1 MVTDKQR
8 RIDIIHDVHEGLG
21 NNVKAVAMS
30 SHLGTT
36 SPYQKV
42 LSRFY
47 WYTILLVHDFIVND
61 VVDYV
66 KGCDNCQ
73 KHLSM
78 PKKFK
83 EESKNAAVPSEF
95 MKQIGVD
102 I

>member
-47 WYTILLVHDFIVND
+47 WYTIVND

-83 EESKNAAVPSEF
+83 EESKNAAVLSEF